1 MTLEN
6 ELNQLN
12 DQLESKL
19 KGVEYELSVVD
30 GSDRFTCDSLQE
42 QTLDMLVVGR
52 EIADH
57 DTLERINKVHH
68 TLARMLQV
76 D

>member
-6 ELNQLN
+6 ELNQLK
-12 DQLESKL
+12 DRLESKL

-30 GSDRFTCDSLQE
+30 GSDEFTCNSLQE
-42 QTLDMLVVGR
+42 KSLDMLVVGR

-57 DTLERINKVHH
+57 DTLERIHKVHH

>member
-6 ELNQLN
+6 ELNQLK

-19 KGVEYELSVVD
+19 KGVEYELSVAD
-30 GSDRFTCDSLQE
+30 GSDEFTCDSLQE
-42 QTLDMLVVGR
+42 EALDMLVVGHD
-52 EIADH
+52 IADH
-57 DTLERINKVHH
+57 DTLERIHKVHH

>member
-6 ELNQLN
+6 ELNQLK

-30 GSDRFTCDSLQE
+30 GSDGFTCNSLQE
-42 QTLDMLVVGR
+42 KVLDMLVVGR
-52 EIADH
+52 AIADP
-57 DTLERINKVHH
+57 DTLERIHKVHH

>member
-6 ELNQLN
+6 ELNRLK

-42 QTLDMLVVGR
+42 QTIDMLVVGR
-52 EIADH
+52 EIADP
-57 DTLERINKVHH
+57 DTLERIHKVHH